1 MVTAQY
7 KGEGLTGDFIV
18 SGGILGTDYKYEN
31 EILTITGSG
40 KYEISM
46 KEGIETTGNQITVQG
61 GKPVITLH
69 SVKVNGDYALRIM
82 MKQM

>member
-31 EILTITGSG
+31 ETLTITGSG
-40 KYEISM
+40 NYEISL

-61 GKPVITLH
+61 RKTC
-69 SVKVNGDYALRIM
+69 NYAP
-82 MKQM
+82 